1 MMVAVLPNDGRQ
13 HGQHGTRNGPRVA
26 RAHEQGTADVAPRAS
41 APCRAIDE
49 VTTCFRQGRGHDMGE
64 RKYRVAVMFA
74 GDPSIR
80 ATVKLEETRFG
91 GIAKALRDV
100 GLDVEAAS
108 YVDEI
113 ADEVRAQLLGVD
125 GVLVWVDPVRKDGN
139 RAKLDPILRDVAS
152 HGVFV
157 SSHPDLILKMGTK
170 EVLYRTRTMSWG
182 TDTRLYTTLEQFRRE
197 LPQCL
202 AEGKPRVLKQYRGN
216 GGNGVW
222 KVEAVDLGGPRGRVR
237 VRHAQRGSQEYEESL
252 DEFVARCAQ
261 YFQGDGRVID
271 QIYQPRLTD
280 GIVRCY
286 HVRDR
291 VAGFGEQL
299 VNALYPAAAGAPPAD
314 APPPGPRLYYPPT
327 RPDFQKLKNQLE
339 SEWLPEMC
347 CVLSIDPAELPVIW
361 DADFMYGPKNA
372 AGEDTYVL
380 CEINI
385 SSVYPFPDEAL
396 APLAEETLRRLR
408 ARARTH

>member
-1 MMVAVLPNDGRQ
+1 
-13 HGQHGTRNGPRVA
+13 
-26 RAHEQGTADVAPRAS
+26 
-41 APCRAIDE
+41 
-49 VTTCFRQGRGHDMGE
+49 MGMSE
-64 RKYRVAVMFA
+64 REYRLAMMFA
-74 GDPSIR
+74 GEPSSR
-80 ATVKLEETRFG
+80 ATLKLEETRLG
-91 GIAKALRDV
+91 DIANALRNV
-100 GLDVEAAS
+100 GLDVEAAV
-108 YVDEI
+108 Y
-113 ADEVRAQLLGVD
+113 ADEVADEVHEQLLRVD

-139 RAKLDPILRDVAS
+139 RAKLDALLRDVAS

-170 EVLYRTRTMSWG
+170 EVLYQTRNMSWG

-216 GGNGVW
+216 GGIGVW
-222 KVEAVDLGGPRGRVR
+222 KVEAVDPCAPGARVR
-237 VRHAQRGSQEYEESL
+237 VRQALRGSQESEESL
-252 DEFVARCAQ
+252 DEFVACCAQ
-261 YFQGDGRVID
+261 YFQDDGRIID
-271 QIYQPRLTD
+271 QVYQPRLTD

-286 HVRDR
+286 QVRDR

-299 VNALYPAAAGAPPAD
+299 VNALYPAPPGATPAD
-314 APPPGPRLYYPPT
+314 APQPGPRLYYPPT
-327 RPDFQKLKNQLE
+327 RPDFQMLKNRLE
-339 SEWLPEMC
+339 QEWLPEMC
-347 CVLSIDPAELPVIW
+347 RVLSIDPVDLPIIW

-396 APLAEETLRRLR
+396 VPLAEETLWRLR
-408 ARARTH
+408 ARAR